1 MPLSNEAIQDAV
13 ERYEREHDRYVKL
26 AEVVY
31 ERCLQIVEEKG
42 LRATVQR
49 RTKKPSSLRKKL
61 LKISRKN
68 PPDPRF
74 DTLEGV
80 FVNMGDLAAVRV
92 GTYLESDR
100 ATVVEE
106 LKRAFEFLPGTAEHQ
121 NPDVKNKSGRAQ
133 HYRAIHCQVQLKG
146 EDAANPKNTNIT
158 TTSCEIQVCSM
169 LAHVWN
175 EIEHDLG
182 YKPETAD
189 LSEREKSCLEALGQ
203 LARAGDELIKTLLD
217 ANRERVA
224 EADTRFGSQFDFM
237 ARMQKFFSAA
247 TNFHE
252 HAAQL
257 YDVLLQLD
265 LDSPTKIKDA
275 LLLDNDYQQRATDL
289 LTKLRAHINDSG
301 DEVVSVEPATSDQLV
316 VLLLDKRLDDVL
328 GLYPTGRGMGRPRRI
343 VSLAKRFE
351 AMKAAPAVG
360 DGAAP
365 VGLVPEAPRT

>member
-1 MPLSNEAIQDAV
+1 MPLTSNDIQAAV
-13 ERYEREHDRYVKL
+13 ERYEREFDRYVKL
-26 AEVVY
+26 ADVVY

-49 RTKKPSSLRKKL
+49 RAKDPSSLREKL
-61 LKISRKN
+61 LRISRKN
-68 PPDPRF
+68 PPDSRF
-74 DTLEGV
+74 ETVDGV
-80 FVNMGDLAAVRV
+80 FTNMSDLAAVRV

-106 LKRAFEFLPGTAEHQ
+106 LKRAFEFPNGTPDHP
-121 NPDVKNKSGRAQ
+121 NPDEKNKSGRAQ
-133 HYRAIHCQVQLKG
+133 HYRAIHCQVLLKG
-146 EDAANPKNTNIT
+146 EDAKSPKNQNIAS
-158 TTSCEIQVCSM
+158 TSCEIQVCSM

-182 YKPETAD
+182 YKPETGD

-237 ARMQKFFSAA
+237 TRMQKQFPDA
-247 TNFHE
+247 TDFHI

-265 LDSPTKIKDA
+265 LDNPTKIKDA
-275 LLLDNDYQQRATDL
+275 LLDGDY
-289 LTKLRAHINDSG
+289 
-301 DEVVSVEPATSDQLV
+301 
-316 VLLLDKRLDDVL
+316 
-328 GLYPTGRGMGRPRRI
+328 
-343 VSLAKRFE
+343 
-351 AMKAAPAVG
+351 
-360 DGAAP
+360 
-365 VGLVPEAPRT
+365 